1 MPKGLACSEPL
12 LQTHCKQTPSQ
23 KAHQTLPCPSF
34 IRHNLKGDKRQNR
47 VCFKVKQVN
56 NDRGEMVPIKR
67 SSSPSTVPASSHI
80 SQCKHR
86 DLMIKVPT
94 PTSTLCGCA
103 AASPS
108 FFLCT
113 ERIIFLII
121 YFKVKMGYFSCLPVV
136 IATLLGG
143 KGGGLILNCK
153 LRTMH

>member
-12 LQTHCKQTPSQ
+12 LQTHSKRTPSQ

-34 IRHNLKGDKRQNR
+34 IRHNLKVDKRQTR
-47 VCFKVKQVN
+47 VCFEEKQVN
-56 NDRGEMVPIKR
+56 NEREEMVPKER
-67 SSSPSTVPASSHI
+67 SSSSSVPASSHI

-86 DLMIKVPT
+86 DLLIKVPT
-94 PTSTLCGCA
+94 PTSTLRECA

-121 YFKVKMGYFSCLPVV
+121 YFKVKMGFFFMPACCDSSR
-136 IATLLGG
+136 LGETG
-143 KGGGLILNCK
+143 RVHIKLCK
-153 LRTMH
+153 FGMIY